1 MDKSWGLDTFRTY
14 YGHVLPKCVQKVS
27 IPTSCTSTVQTYCFP
42 SNMRQSFE
50 MRGIQ
55 KTGGSSIRWFCG
67 PLQVVAAPP
76 TEVISMTKKGWRRAA
91 NVLLSQPY
99 TYNIIWVVCVREMET
114 AVGHAR
120 YHAPLHL
127 APLSGHNDR
136 GEPEAPPLLLSLF
149 LAMRSYVQP
158 HPVQTKFN
166 SNKGIQ
172 RYTMDP
178 IRIK

>member
-1 MDKSWGLDTFRTY
+1 MTAPLDGSVDGPLHCGLLQHR
-14 YGHVLPKCVQKVS
+14 LPKLLARLRME
-27 IPTSCTSTVQTYCFP
+27 TSSEGECS
-42 SNMRQSFE
+42 
-50 MRGIQ
+50 
-55 KTGGSSIRWFCG
+55 
-67 PLQVVAAPP
+67 PLA
-76 TEVISMTKKGWRRAA
+76 TF
-91 NVLLSQPY
+91 
-99 TYNIIWVVCVREMET
+99 YNIIWDVCVREMET

-166 SNKGIQ
+166 SNKGI
-172 RYTMDP
+172 
-178 IRIK
+178 